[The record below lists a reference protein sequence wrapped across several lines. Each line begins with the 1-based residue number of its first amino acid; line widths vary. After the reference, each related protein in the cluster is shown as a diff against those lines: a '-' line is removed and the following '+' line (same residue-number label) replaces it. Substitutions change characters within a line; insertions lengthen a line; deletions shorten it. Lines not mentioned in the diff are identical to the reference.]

1 MHAPADHTEI
11 AGRIRRARDAVRSGQ
26 PIPPADA
33 PWMVNFLDR
42 VLAGA
47 DLGEAVGIPAAP
59 GQRSWQSRLRDDE
72 RDWLIRKLAV
82 DFYPSVRPSPA
93 AEEISREWCRYQA
106 TAAAA
111 RECALAGCPARYVGT
126 AREIIWR
133 LAKLEGCVALSAE
146 RIRKILV
153 TSSPYS

>member
-1 MHAPADHTEI
+1 MNAPDHVVEI
-11 AGRIRRARDAVRSGQ
+11 AARIRRARDYVRSGQ
-26 PIPPADA
+26 AIPPADA
-33 PWMVNFLDR
+33 PWMVDFLDQI
-42 VLAGA
+42 LAGA
-47 DLGEAVGIPAAP
+47 ALGEAIGLKTEP
-59 GQRSWQSRLRDDE
+59 GRRSWKTQLCDAE
-72 RDWLIRKLAV
+72 RNWLIRKLATE
-82 DFYPSVRPSPA
+82 FYPSVRPSPA

-126 AREIIWR
+126 AREILWR
-133 LAKLEGCVALSAE
+133 LAKLESCVALSAE